1 VDLLGIRLV
10 GLNGESASKLL
21 LKLGLAAVLLVAQF
35 TIAALL
41 RLLPERGK
49 GGHLRF
55 WARQGTS
62 LLLAAAGLIGIA
74 SIWFDNPRNMSAA
87 LGLLSAGLAVALQKV
102 VTSVAGYFV
111 ILRGKTFTIGD
122 RIVMGGVRGNV
133 IGLGFFQT
141 TILEMGQPE
150 KVQSAEPAIW
160 VKSRQFTGRI
170 VTVANSRIFDEPV
183 YNYTRD
189 FPFIWEEI
197 SVPISYRDDRARA
210 EKALLSAARTHA
222 ADPRELD
229 PDALERMKSRYGI
242 ELDDFA
248 PRVYWRLTD
257 NWLEMTV
264 RLLTRDRGTRAVKDA
279 ISRDVLAELDRAG
292 IGIASA
298 TTEIVGLPPLK
309 LDGARLET
317 GATSYL

>member
-1 VDLLGIRLV
+1 
-10 GLNGESASKLL
+10 
-21 LKLGLAAVLLVAQF
+21 
-35 TIAALL
+35 
-41 RLLPERGK
+41 
-49 GGHLRF
+49 
-55 WARQGTS
+55 
-62 LLLAAAGLIGIA
+62 
-74 SIWFDNPRNMSAA
+74 
-87 LGLLSAGLAVALQKV
+87 
-102 VTSVAGYFV
+102 
-111 ILRGKTFTIGD
+111 
-122 RIVMGGVRGNV
+122 
-133 IGLGFFQT
+133 
-141 TILEMGQPE
+141 
-150 KVQSAEPAIW
+150 
-160 VKSRQFTGRI
+160 
-170 VTVANSRIFDEPV
+170 
-183 YNYTRD
+183 
-189 FPFIWEEI
+189 
-197 SVPISYRDDRARA
+197 VPISYRDDRARA